1 MGKNLQAT
9 MCTLCD
15 EGLCYYGA
23 TVCLDCQNALAHNTP
38 KETIEEVQQAIKGG
52 EE

>member
-1 MGKNLQAT
+1 MGKNLHAT
-9 MCTLCD
+9 MCLMCD

-23 TVCLDCQNALAHNTP
+23 KVCWDCQNALALKTP
-38 KETIEEVQQAIKGG
+38 KETIEEIQEAIKGG

>member
-9 MCTLCD
+9 MCALCD

-23 TVCLDCQNALAHNTP
+23 TVCLDCQNALANNTP